1 MSNPRG
7 VKKGAF
13 TKQQY
18 YEMLKEIVK
27 CSGHMYTDK
36 LLEFIEQ
43 QQAIVAKKAKTD
55 MKLQDR
61 GREQNQVLTDLIL
74 EILTYDRPQNAKQI
88 SDQVSDLIGDLVPE
102 KSVQMRLMPL
112 VDAHTVAKR
121 ENTIDKKFIMY
132 QFLKIR
138 NELTKGHGGTG
149 QHEIL
154 FKL

>member
-18 YEMLKEIVK
+18 YEMLKDIVK

-121 ENTIDKKFIMY
+121 ENIIDKKVY
-132 QFLKIR
+132 YVLVPEDTER
-138 NELTKGHGGTG
+138 VDERTWWNWST
-149 QHEIL
+149 
-154 FKL
+154 